1 LSSAAHRRDRT
12 GIVGVSAPR
21 WLAAG
26 LLVGAGSCLIGL
38 AKGWRGVE
46 ASLSAHTIH
55 WVTGQSAVANPGR
68 HLLILYKSSSVQST
82 FVLTSECSVA
92 YLLAALLIG
101 AAPLMLLKK
110 LSAWRTLLAIGV
122 SAVILVLV
130 NVARLTAI
138 GATVSEWGRDPGLTI
153 AHTYLGSL
161 LTVVGTCAAGI
172 AFAAI
177 MLQHRPGHGS
187 DRR

>member
-1 LSSAAHRRDRT
+1 MSSAASRPRGL
-12 GIVGVSAPR
+12 GIGVRELR
-21 WLAAG
+21 WLCAA
-26 LLVGAGSCLIGL
+26 LLVGVGISLIAL
-38 AKGWRGVE
+38 AKMWRGVE
-46 ASLSAHTIH
+46 AILSAHAIH
-55 WVTGQSAVANPGR
+55 LVTGESAVANPGR
-68 HLLILYKSSSVQST
+68 HLLILYKSNSVQST

-110 LSAWRTLLAIGV
+110 LSPGRTAIAIGV
-122 SAVILVLV
+122 SAAILVLV

-161 LTVVGTCAAGI
+161 VTVVGTCGAGV
-172 AFAAI
+172 AFAAV
-177 MLQHRPGHGS
+177 LLVHRTGRGPG
-187 DRR
+187 RE

>member
-1 LSSAAHRRDRT
+1 MSSAAHRRDR
-12 GIVGVSAPR
+12 GLSAGARAPR
-21 WLAAG
+21 WLAVA
-26 LLVGAGSCLIGL
+26 LLVGAGSCLIAL
-38 AKGWRGVE
+38 AQSWRGVE
-46 ASLSAHTIH
+46 ATLSAHAIH
-55 WVTGQSAVANPGR
+55 LVTGQTAVANPAR

-101 AAPLMLLKK
+101 AAPLMLLEK
-110 LSAWRTLLAIGV
+110 LPPLRTAIAIGV
-122 SAVILVLV
+122 SAAVLVLV
-130 NVARLTAI
+130 NLARLTAI

-177 MLQHRPGHGS
+177 MLGHRRGS
-187 DRR
+187 GRG